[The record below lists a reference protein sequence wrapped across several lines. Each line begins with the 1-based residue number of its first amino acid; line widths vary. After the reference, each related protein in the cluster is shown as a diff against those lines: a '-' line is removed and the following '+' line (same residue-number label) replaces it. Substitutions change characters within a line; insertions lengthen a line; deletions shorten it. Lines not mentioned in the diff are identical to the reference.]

1 MKYESQFQHQQKLL
15 RELELTISHLNK
27 GQESLISSFQT
38 LDKKKVSRDEFE
50 DFVASNGNRLEDM
63 ADQMAQHGNDIK
75 SVENYVEKYVPCNT
89 QNLIIENLAQFV
101 SKDIIHK
108 LKS

>member
-1 MKYESQFQHQQKLL
+1 M
-15 RELELTISHLNK
+15 
-27 GQESLISSFQT
+27 
-38 LDKKKVSRDEFE
+38 SRDEFE

-63 ADQMAQHGNDIK
+63 SDQMAQHGNDIK
-75 SVENYVEKYVPCNT
+75 SVENYVEKYVLCNT

>member
-1 MKYESQFQHQQKLL
+1 L
-15 RELELTISHLNK
+15 REQELTISHLTK
-27 GQESLISSFQT
+27 GQDSLISYFQT
-38 LDKKKVSRDEFE
+38 LDKNKVSRDEFE

-63 ADQMAQHGNDIK
+63 SDQMAQHGNDIK

-101 SKDIIHK
+101 SKEIIHK

>member
-1 MKYESQFQHQQKLL
+1 
-15 RELELTISHLNK
+15 
-27 GQESLISSFQT
+27 
-38 LDKKKVSRDEFE
+38 VSRDEFE

-63 ADQMAQHGNDIK
+63 SDQMAQHGNDIK
-75 SVENYVEKYVPCNT
+75 SVENYVEKYVLCNT

>member
-1 MKYESQFQHQQKLL
+1 M
-15 RELELTISHLNK
+15 REQELTISHLTK
-27 GQESLISSFQT
+27 GQDSLISYFQT
-38 LDKKKVSRDEFE
+38 LDKNKVSRDEFE

-63 ADQMAQHGNDIK
+63 SDQMAQHGNDIK

-101 SKDIIHK
+101 SKEIIHK